1 MEYAK
6 VIDLIKQRVD
16 IVGLIGE
23 RVSLVKAGASYK
35 GLCPFHAE
43 KTPSFSITPA
53 QGLFYCFGCRRGGD
67 VIKFL
72 MDIEKL
78 DYNNAVKSLC
88 SRIGISY
95 DEIKKTTGFK
105 NKTQDKAIISKIY
118 DLNARLVKAFLFFL
132 NNNQDNQGVLN
143 YILKERGISKEVIN
157 LFNIGYLRCDVPGK
171 LGFYDFLILKGYS
184 DELLSKS
191 GLFAKQNR
199 RFSILSGRLIFPIRD
214 FKGNV
219 VGFGGRD
226 LGKNNGPKYI
236 NSSETEVFKKRE
248 LLYGFYEGFSVI
260 KESKSVIL
268 TEGYI
273 DVLSFFTAGVNFAVS
288 TLGTS
293 FSREHL
299 ALIRRHA
306 DKIMICFDDDAA
318 GLAATFKA
326 YQICLPF
333 NVDVSVIR
341 MKYGAD
347 PADVLKNKGASVLKN
362 MINDNCEAFEYL
374 LEKYSAKYDLNKTT
388 DLNGMINL
396 FITLISLSSTN
407 TQRDLLLEKL
417 ESRVGIKLETLRKDY
432 YSMREK
438 SAIASYK
445 KNTSSYEINTYER
458 YLLVALLKDFNYFT
472 IIRRNISDSDLYDVD
487 VKRIF
492 VCFEKLFE
500 NNKGFS
506 LLNLR
511 ELLKNKYSVSEVF
524 FENMLRVEFEV
535 DDEMVKQIL
544 FAIKK
549 RKVENR
555 ILVFKEMSRD
565 NFSIDAK
572 AQIRELMFLNMQRE
586 NLRIYLNE

>member
-16 IVGLIGE
+16 IVALISE
-23 RVSLVKAGASYK
+23 RVRLVKSGSSYK

-43 KTPSFSITPA
+43 RTPSFSITPA
-53 QGLFYCFGCRRGGD
+53 QGLFYCFGCRKGGD
-67 VIKFL
+67 AIKFL

-78 DYNNAVKSLC
+78 DYHGAVKSLC
-88 SRIGISY
+88 SRIGIVY
-95 DEIKKTTGFK
+95 NDIKKNTVVK
-105 NKTQDKAIISKIY
+105 NKTQDKSIISKIY
-118 DLNARLVKAFLFFL
+118 DLNAKLIKTFEFFL
-132 NNNQDNQGVLN
+132 NNNQKVLN
-143 YILKERGISKEVIN
+143 YILQTRGISKEVID
-157 LFNIGYLRCDVPGK
+157 LFNIGYLRFDIPGK
-171 LGFYDFLILKGYS
+171 FNFYNFLVSKGYS
-184 DELLSKS
+184 DEILSKS
-191 GLFAKQNR
+191 GLFPKR
-199 RFSILSGRLIFPIRD
+199 KGIFSILSGRLIFPIRD

-219 VGFGGRD
+219 VGFGGRY
-226 LGKNNGPKYI
+226 LGRNNRPKYI
-236 NSSETEVFKKRE
+236 NLSETEVFKKKE

-273 DVLSFFTAGVNFAVS
+273 DVLSFFTAGVKIAVS

-293 FSREHL
+293 FSREHF
-299 ALIRRHA
+299 ALIKRYA
-306 DKIMICFDDDAA
+306 NKIIMCFDDDTA
-318 GLAATFKA
+318 GLLATFKA

-333 NVDVSVIR
+333 DIDVSVIR
-341 MKYGAD
+341 MKCGVD
-347 PADVLKNKGASVLKN
+347 PADVLKNKGAFALKD
-362 MINDNCEAFEYL
+362 MINDSCDAFEYL
-374 LEKYSAKYDLNKTT
+374 LEKYSGKYDLSKTT
-388 DLNGMINL
+388 DLNSMIGM

-407 TQRDLLLEKL
+407 TQRDFLLKKL
-417 ESRVGIKLETLRKDY
+417 EGKVGIKLETLREDY
-432 YSMREK
+432 YSMRER

-445 KNTSSYEINTYER
+445 RNAYSYEINTYER

-487 VKRIF
+487 VKKIF
-492 VCFEKLFE
+492 MCFEYLFE
-500 NNKGFS
+500 NNESFS
-506 LLNLR
+506 LLNLK
-511 ELLKNKYSVSEVF
+511 ELLKDNKYSVSEVF

-555 ILVFKEMSRD
+555 ILVFKDMSKD
-565 NFSIDAK
+565 NVSIDAK
-572 AQIRELMFLNMQRE
+572 VQIRELMFLNMQRE

>member
-16 IVGLIGE
+16 IVALISE
-23 RVSLVKAGASYK
+23 RVRLVKSGSSYK

-43 KTPSFSITPA
+43 RTPSFSITPA
-53 QGLFYCFGCRRGGD
+53 QGLFYCFGCRKGGD

-78 DYNNAVKSLC
+78 DYNGAVKSLC
-88 SRIGISY
+88 SRIGIVY
-95 DEIKKTTGFK
+95 DDIKKTTVVK
-105 NKTQDKAIISKIY
+105 NKTQDKSIISKIY
-118 DLNARLVKAFLFFL
+118 DLNAKLIKTFEFFL
-132 NNNQDNQGVLN
+132 NNNQKVLN
-143 YILKERGISKEVIN
+143 YILQMRGISKDVID
-157 LFNIGYLRCDVPGK
+157 LFNIGYLRFDISGK
-171 LGFYDFLILKGYS
+171 FNFYNFLISKGYS
-184 DELLSKS
+184 DEILSKS
-191 GLFAKQNR
+191 GLFSKR
-199 RFSILSGRLIFPIRD
+199 KGIFSILSGRLIFPIRD

-219 VGFGGRD
+219 VGFGGRY
-226 LGKNNGPKYI
+226 LGRNNGPKYI
-236 NSSETEVFKKRE
+236 NLSETEVFKKRE

-273 DVLSFFTAGVNFAVS
+273 DVLSFFTAGVKIAVS

-293 FSREHL
+293 FSREHF
-299 ALIRRHA
+299 ALIKRYA
-306 DKIMICFDDDAA
+306 NKIIMCFDDDAA
-318 GLAATFKA
+318 GLLATFKA

-333 NVDVSVIR
+333 DIDVSVIR
-341 MKYGAD
+341 MKYGVD
-347 PADVLKNKGASVLKN
+347 PADVLKNKGAFVLKD
-362 MINDNCEAFEYL
+362 MINDSCDAFEYL
-374 LEKYSAKYDLNKTT
+374 LEKYSGKYDLSKTT
-388 DLNGMINL
+388 DLNSMVGMFIN
-396 FITLISLSSTN
+396 LISLSSTN
-407 TQRDLLLEKL
+407 TQRDLLLKKL
-417 ESRVGIKLETLRKDY
+417 ESKMGIKLETLREDY
-432 YSMREK
+432 YSMRER

-445 KNTSSYEINTYER
+445 RNAYSYEINTYER

-487 VKRIF
+487 VKKIF
-492 VCFEKLFE
+492 MCFEYLFE
-500 NNKGFS
+500 NNESFS
-506 LLNLR
+506 LLNLK
-511 ELLKNKYSVSEVF
+511 ELLKDNKYSVSEVF

-555 ILVFKEMSRD
+555 ILVFKDMSKD
-565 NFSIDAK
+565 NVSIDAK